1 MTTPA
6 PGKAELDRSGWLQT
20 EHIADDAIT
29 ADKIAD
35 DAVTTDLIIDDAIT
49 AAKADLFQS
58 ETKTGTGSASPTAHG
73 LTASP
78 SIVQVS
84 IMSVSATPATV
95 SATSNATNI
104 YVTADTDTTY
114 QAIAWV

>member
-1 MTTPA
+1 MPPA
-6 PGKAELDRSGWLQT
+6 PGKAELDKAGWLQT

-29 ADKIAD
+29 TDKIP
-35 DAVTTDLIIDDAIT
+35 DAAIT

-95 SATSNATNI
+95 SATANATNI
-104 YVTADTDTTY
+104 YVTADANTTY